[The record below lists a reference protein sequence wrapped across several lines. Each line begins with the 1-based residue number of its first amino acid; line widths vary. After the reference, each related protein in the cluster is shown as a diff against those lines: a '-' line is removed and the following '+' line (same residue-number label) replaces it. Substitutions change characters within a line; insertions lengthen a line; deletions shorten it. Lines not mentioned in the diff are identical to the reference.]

1 MSNLDFN
8 MTNVNTDITTVPED
22 STPTKEPALQSLET
36 PLPTLSS
43 AQVSP
48 VHSSVVESS
57 EPASDRSRP
66 SSPKRVVKKDVNSA
80 QGKLKSKSKS
90 KGKGKG
96 KSKLHCFFEDC
107 SNTPLKFVGDCNFC
121 GGHFCSKHR
130 IMENHKCEG
139 LKTCK
144 EQMHK
149 RNADKLSKEQTIV
162 PRIQI

>member
-8 MTNVNTDITTVPED
+8 TTNVNTEGATTEV
-22 STPTKEPALQSLET
+22 PALQSLEA
-36 PLPTLSS
+36 PVPMLSS
-43 AQVSP
+43 TQAP
-48 VHSSVVESS
+48 APPAGSS

-66 SSPKRVVKKDVNSA
+66 SSPKRVVKKDTGSL
-80 QGKLKSKSKS
+80 QGKSKSKAKTKS